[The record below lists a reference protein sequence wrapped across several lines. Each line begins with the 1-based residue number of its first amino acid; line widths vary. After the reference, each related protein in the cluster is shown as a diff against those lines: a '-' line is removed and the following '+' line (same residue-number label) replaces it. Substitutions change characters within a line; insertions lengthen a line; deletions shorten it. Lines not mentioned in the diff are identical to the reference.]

1 MTSRMSDEPLAVPLY
16 LACTKAAQ
24 SEPQRP
30 AENSWNKGPL
40 FVVSSIKYFGL
51 QSDEWGYEQ
60 VTPPGY
66 RREKMAFRK
75 LHTTHWKSF
84 TLVERLFALVGL
96 LAGAW
101 GVYAAV
107 TFYLLITNRPLP
119 PPEDWLLLGLCELAL
134 LAYGVWMAITG
145 NGRLAWGLAW
155 ITVAVVYPLAFLFA
169 YTMCPGGRPLALV
182 ALILLPAT
190 QAYVAAAPLIRRKL
204 GWHRSCEAAE
214 PDSRR
219 PSQLKPGDGT
229 VPPSTAITQRFRRQP
244 VPAVRSAAAATIQ
257 HMCLGLVLFVVVMA
271 ARGCYSDGPPPTLQ
285 EISDATRIIFPKGT
299 IVKEGLYD
307 SAGHGCAVIA
317 KMGIGRRHADELVRS
332 VLATANK
339 AGEDQVTT
347 SRDRSLGISNNM
359 QTYWSSSPSWWNPD
373 SADNFEALRI
383 EYVARNDGDG
393 AGDGGS
399 LVMLIDLGHDPAVVW
414 LYCLF

>member
-1 MTSRMSDEPLAVPLY
+1 
-16 LACTKAAQ
+16 
-24 SEPQRP
+24 
-30 AENSWNKGPL
+30 
-40 FVVSSIKYFGL
+40 
-51 QSDEWGYEQ
+51 
-60 VTPPGY
+60 
-66 RREKMAFRK
+66 
-75 LHTTHWKSF
+75 
-84 TLVERLFALVGL
+84 
-96 LAGAW
+96 
-101 GVYAAV
+101 
-107 TFYLLITNRPLP
+107 
-119 PPEDWLLLGLCELAL
+119 
-134 LAYGVWMAITG
+134 
-145 NGRLAWGLAW
+145 
-155 ITVAVVYPLAFLFA
+155 
-169 YTMCPGGRPLALV
+169 
-182 ALILLPAT
+182 
-190 QAYVAAAPLIRRKL
+190 
-204 GWHRSCEAAE
+204 
-214 PDSRR
+214 
-219 PSQLKPGDGT
+219 
-229 VPPSTAITQRFRRQP
+229 
-244 VPAVRSAAAATIQ
+244 
-257 HMCLGLVLFVVVMA
+257 MCLGLVLFVVVMA